1 MMKQTHLDNG
11 SAPGWRCSTVALL
24 LMLTAC
30 AGRADNDAYMA
41 IASPTSL
48 SEQVFTVGYER
59 IAEYYVDPVPMGELV
74 IVGLTGLMTL
84 DPRLTITAIRGQS
97 LIEIHI
103 DYDGETVAAVSL
115 PPPQDARAWGRM
127 TEKVLRQ
134 ARMHS
139 PLLNNTEL
147 SAIHAAIMRRAT
159 SLLDPYSRYATPSR
173 AAEERVNREGY
184 SGIGVGLLDGP
195 NGPVVQTVLQA
206 SPAAAAGLRAGDRIT
221 HIGAHATVGL
231 DANSTA
237 RLLRGRE
244 GKRVSVAYQR
254 GEQAPQWLRLYRRRL
269 IENTVAFQFSDGVG
283 IITVSRF
290 NQSTY
295 QNVGASVADL
305 VSFGPRLR
313 GLVLD
318 LRDNPGGLL
327 YQAVKTADLF
337 IDTGT
342 IIQTQ
347 GRHPDSRMLYKAH
360 AGDMANAL
368 PLVVLINGQSASA
381 AELVAMALRD
391 SDRAVVVGSLS
402 FGKGLLQTVTDLPNG
417 GTLFVS
423 WSRIVSPEGYPL
435 HGNGVMPTVCATASN
450 NAENADPIPA
460 TEAISIARVLDLAR
474 TDGQLAPVA
483 HTRSSLTAMAM
494 GIGACTTPPTD
505 AASGLE
511 IAKKLIMEPALYRR
525 AQRLQRV
532 NLASEAAGPRLFGE

>member
-1 MMKQTHLDNG
+1 MTRTHRNYG
-11 SAPGWRCSTVALL
+11 IAHSWRISTLALL

-30 AGRADNDAYMA
+30 AGRESDDAYIPA
-41 IASPTSL
+41 PPPASL

-74 IVGLTGLMTL
+74 ITGLTGLTTL
-84 DPRLTITAIRGQS
+84 DPSLTITAIQGQS

-103 DYDGETVAAVSL
+103 DYDGETVATVSL
-115 PPPQDARAWGRM
+115 PPPQAARAWGRM
-127 TEKVLRQ
+127 TERVLRR

-139 PLLNNTEL
+139 PRLGNTEL
-147 SAIHAAIMRRAT
+147 SAIHAAIMRRVT

-173 AAEERVNREGY
+173 AAEERADREGY
-184 SGIGVGLLDGP
+184 SGIGVQLDDSP
-195 NGPVVQTVLQA
+195 SGPVVQTVLQA

-221 HIGAHATVGL
+221 HIGTRATSGL
-231 DANSTA
+231 DAYSTV

-254 GEQAPQWLRLYRRRL
+254 GEQAPQWLRMYRRRL

-290 NQSTY
+290 NESTY
-295 QNVGASVADL
+295 QDVSASVADL

-327 YQAVKTADLF
+327 HQAVKTADLF

-347 GRHPDSRMLYKAH
+347 GRHPDSQMLYKAH

-423 WSRIVSPEGYPL
+423 WSRIVSPEGQPL
-435 HGNGVMPTVCATASN
+435 HGNGVMPTVCATKSN
-450 NAENADPIPA
+450 SAVVADPIPA
-460 TEAISIARVLDLAR
+460 TEAVSIARVLDLAR
-474 TDGQLAPVA
+474 TNDQPAPVT
-483 HTRSSLTAMAM
+483 HTRPSLTAMAI
-494 GIGACTTPPTD
+494 GIGECTTPPTD
-505 AASGLE
+505 AANGLV
-511 IAKKLIMEPALYRR
+511 IAKRLIMEPALYSR
-525 AQRLQRV
+525 AQRLQRI
-532 NLASEAAGPRLFGE
+532 NLASDASEPLLFGK